1 MDVVVAVQKESSSKK
16 IINHDFTV
24 YYCPESDDAKAPFKA
39 TSGSAAYDL
48 YAAEGKNILP
58 NLLGLS
64 LST

>member
-1 MDVVVAVQKESSSKK
+1 MDVVVAIQKEFSPKK
-16 IINHDFTV
+16 INHDFTV
-24 YYCPESDDAKAPFKA
+24 YYYPESDDAKAPFKA

-48 YAAEGKNILP
+48 YAADGKNILP